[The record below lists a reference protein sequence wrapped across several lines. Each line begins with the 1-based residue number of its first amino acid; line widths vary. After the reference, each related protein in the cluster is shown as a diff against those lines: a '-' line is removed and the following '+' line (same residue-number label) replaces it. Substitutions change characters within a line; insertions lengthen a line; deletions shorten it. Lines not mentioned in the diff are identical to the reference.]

1 MGENALVFRRHRY
14 FGVKYYD
21 VYSLQ
26 MVQPN
31 THTHTCIKQIRQNVS
46 NCEMQLVGTFFNVLC
61 VVMHVFE
68 MIINIK

>member
-1 MGENALVFRRHRY
+1 MGENVLVFRRHRY

-31 THTHTCIKQIRQNVS
+31 THTHTCALNKYGK
-46 NCEMQLVGTFFNVLC
+46 MLVTVKCSWWVPFSMFC
-61 VVMHVFE
+61 V
-68 MIINIK
+68 